1 MPRTRS
7 AASPPPRRSG
17 SSDRPRSVRNLT
29 HRPKKSVKPVKK
41 DKEHVLKPMVE
52 HEVVRELPLDHK
64 QRLIQQH
71 AEARAERHQSTFG
84 ATGMIAVVATCI
96 LIFVAWW
103 FMPDFFAEPE
113 PIVPFPAAVV
123 TPSSTVRFV
132 PQSST
137 SSTPSENA
145 VTTTTER
152 RLLLPLTSPSS
163 TDSLR

>member
-7 AASPPPRRSG
+7 TASPPPRRSG
-17 SSDRPRSVRNLT
+17 SSDRPRSIRNLT

-41 DKEHVLKPMVE
+41 VE
-52 HEVVRELPLDHK
+52 EVAQELPLDHK

-71 AEARAERHQSTFG
+71 TQARAERHQSTFG
-84 ATGMIAVVATCI
+84 ATGMVAVIATCI

-103 FMPDFFAEPE
+103 YLPDFFAPPE

-137 SSTPSENA
+137 SSTPAENGF
-145 VTTTTER
+145 TTTTER

>member
-7 AASPPPRRSG
+7 TASPPPRRSG
-17 SSDRPRSVRNLT
+17 SSDRPRSIRNLT
-29 HRPKKSVKPVKK
+29 HRPKKSVKSVKK
-41 DKEHVLKPMVE
+41 EKEHVLKPILE

-71 AEARAERHQSTFG
+71 TQARAERHQSTFG
-84 ATGMIAVVATCI
+84 ATGMVAVIATCI

-103 FMPDFFAEPE
+103 YLPDFFAPPE

-137 SSTPSENA
+137 SSTPAENGF
-145 VTTTTER
+145 TTTTER

>member
-17 SSDRPRSVRNLT
+17 SSERPRSVRNLT

-41 DKEHVLKPMVE
+41 EKDEELLLPP
-52 HEVVRELPLDHK
+52 HEHK

-71 AEARAERHQSTFG
+71 AKARAEHHQTTFG
-84 ATGMIAVVATCI
+84 ATGMLAVVATCI

-103 FMPDFFAEPE
+103 FLPDFFAEPE
-113 PIVPFPAAVV
+113 PIVRFPVAAR
-123 TPSSTVRFV
+123 TSSSTVRFI

-137 SSTPSENA
+137 SSTPTETP
-145 VTTTTER
+145 VTTTTQR
-152 RLLLPLTSPSS
+152 RLLLPLTTPTS